1 VWLWSARREFDSPLP
16 SFKEVKMKNIL
27 FICKHNVF
35 RSKVA
40 EAYFKKIN
48 KNKQI
53 NADGAGLI
61 KTDFLSETEKKLVKF
76 QRKIAKQYGIIIK
89 QSSKPLSIKLL
100 KKQDII
106 IIVANDVPKE
116 IFNNK
121 FYLKPNLKL
130 ITWEIKDVEKGK
142 NNKEIIKTTIP
153 KIMKKVERLIKKLE
167 KEK

>member
-1 VWLWSARREFDSPLP
+1 
-16 SFKEVKMKNIL
+16 MKNIL

-48 KNKQI
+48 KNKKI

-61 KTDFLSETEKKLVKF
+61 KANFLNKTEKKITNL
-76 QRKIAKQYGIIIK
+76 QRKIAKEFGINIK
-89 QSSKPLSIKLL
+89 EGSKSLNTTLL

-130 ITWEIKDVEKGK
+130 IAWKIKDVKKGK
-142 NNKEIIKTTIP
+142 DNKTIIEKTIP
-153 KIMKKVERLIKKLE
+153 KIMKKVERLVKKLE